1 MKEEREFMSTRK
13 RLGDLLVEATIITP
27 EQLQATLQKKAPGQR
42 LGDALVERGY
52 LTDRQLIEVLEFQLG
67 IAHVALNLFPIDT
80 KLIQLVG
87 AEFSRQNFALPIEKD
102 DSTIKV
108 AMADPLDYVVIDDI
122 ELMTGFT
129 VQPVISSRKDMIET
143 IDKLTKEAASIALS
157 ENLSQEGANED
168 EAPAIRLVNQILSRG
183 IQMQASDIHIDA
195 HEDKVLVRYRV
206 DGLLSTDRVLQMNQF
221 PSLVARIKIMANLN
235 ITESRLPQDGRV
247 RLTQGQQTIDMRI
260 SILPTVYGEKV
271 VIRLLDLAN
280 AVKPIYQLGFNKR
293 YVQTFIELIEKPSG
307 IVLLTGPTGSGKT
320 TTLYSA
326 LQHLNEES
334 VNIITIEDP
343 VEYQMEG
350 VNQVQVNPQIHL
362 TFASGLRAILRQ
374 DPNIVM
380 VGEIRDEETAEIAIR
395 AALTGHLVLS
405 TLHTNDAISTIPRL
419 LDMNIEPYLVIS
431 ALNGAVSQRL
441 VRKICDSCKEEYTP
455 SAIEQQLFDRRFI
468 KIDKLYKGKGCK
480 TCNDTGF
487 KGRLSIHEIF
497 VVDNEIREL
506 LFNNRSM
513 TEVKRAAMKNGMIPL
528 LDDGLL
534 KVKAGFTTVEEVL
547 RVAKAD

>member
-1 MKEEREFMSTRK
+1 MSNRK

-87 AEFSRQNFALPIEKD
+87 SEFSRQNFALPIEKD

-129 VQPVISSRKDMIET
+129 VQPVISARKDIIET

-157 ENLSQEGANED
+157 ENLSQEGANEE

-183 IQMQASDIHIDA
+183 IQMLASDIHIDA

-350 VNQVQVNPQIHL
+350 VNQVQVNPQIQL

-441 VRKICDSCKEEYTP
+441 VRKICESCKEEYTP

-480 TCNDTGF
+480 VCNDTGF

-513 TEVKRAAMKNGMIPL
+513 NEVKRAAMKNGMIPL

>member
-1 MKEEREFMSTRK
+1 MPTRK
-13 RLGDLLVEATIITP
+13 RLGDLLVEASIITP
-27 EQLQATLQKKAPGQR
+27 EQLQTTLQKKAPGQR

-80 KLIQLVG
+80 KLLQLVG
-87 AEFSRQNFALPIEKD
+87 AEFSRQNFALPIEKED
-102 DSTIKV
+102 DIIKV

-129 VQPVISSRKDMIET
+129 VQPVISARKDILET

-157 ENLSQEGANED
+157 ENLSQEGEDED

-334 VNIITIEDP
+334 VNIITVEDP

-441 VRKICDSCKEEYTP
+441 VRRICESCKEEYIP
-455 SAIEQQLFDRRFI
+455 SAIEQQLFDKRFI
-468 KIDKLYKGKGCK
+468 KLDTLYKGKGCK
-480 TCNDTGF
+480 TCNETGF

-513 TEVKRAAMKNGMIPL
+513 SEVKRAAMKNGMIPL

-534 KVKAGFTTVEEVL
+534 KVKAGLTTVEEVL

>member
-1 MKEEREFMSTRK
+1 MPTRK

-67 IAHVALNLFPIDT
+67 IAHVTLNLFPIDT
-80 KLIQLVG
+80 KLLKLVG
-87 AEFSRQNFALPIEKD
+87 ADFSRQNYALPIEKS

-129 VQPVISSRKDMIET
+129 VQPVISSKKDILET
-143 IDKLTKEAASIALS
+143 IDKLTKEAASIALT

-206 DGLLSTDRVLQMNQF
+206 DGLLSTDRVLQMKQF

-247 RLTQGQQTIDMRI
+247 RLTQGQQTMDMRI
-260 SILPTVYGEKV
+260 SILPTVYGEKI

-326 LQHLNEES
+326 LQHLNQES
-334 VNIITIEDP
+334 LNIITIEDP

-362 TFASGLRAILRQ
+362 TFANGLRAILRQ

-431 ALNGAVSQRL
+431 ALDGAVSQRL
-441 VRKICDSCKEEYTP
+441 VRRICDSCKVEYIP
-455 SAIEQQLFDRRFI
+455 SAVEQQLFDKRFI
-468 KIDKLYKGKGCK
+468 NIDQLYKGRGCK
-480 TCNDTGF
+480 VCNETGF

-513 TEVKRAAMKNGMIPL
+513 NEVKRAAMKNGMIPL

-534 KVKAGFTTVEEVL
+534 KVKAGLTTVEEVL
-547 RVAKAD
+547 RVANAD